1 MFTETHR
8 KVILNLIFFPVI
20 PLFNSYGDR
29 APKSVAGRIFGII
42 WTLIGLVIIG
52 ILVGA
57 IASSLTSVTVQKDI
71 TLYGT
76 KASSKQQN
84 VRHVM

>member
-1 MFTETHR
+1 MPFL
-8 KVILNLIFFPVI
+8 ILFFLFI

-42 WTLIGLVIIG
+42 WTLTGLVIIG

-76 KASSKQQN
+76 KVSSKHQN
-84 VRHVM
+84 VRHVMWSEVK